1 MESFRAF
8 SEELRE
14 ERELRSLAEFFKMLG
29 SPHTHPAPV
38 DGAEC

>member
-29 SPHTHPAPV
+29 PHAYTS
-38 DGAEC
+38 CSC